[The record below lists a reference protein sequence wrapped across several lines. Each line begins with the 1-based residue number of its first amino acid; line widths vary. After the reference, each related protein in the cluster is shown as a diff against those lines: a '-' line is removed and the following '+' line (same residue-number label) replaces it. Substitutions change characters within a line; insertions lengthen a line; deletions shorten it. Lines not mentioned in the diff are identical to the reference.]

1 MLVLALHWWLRLG
14 FHLSERGD
22 KMSEHLKVLGTA
34 REQMVKARRGIAEVL
49 SKPYD
54 SRTTP
59 GARTTFT
66 EIQNT
71 IEQIDKAIADE
82 RKLDPH
88 G

>member
-1 MLVLALHWWLRLG
+1 MVVLALHWWLRLG
-14 FHLSERGD
+14 FHLSGRGD